1 MRLLKRK
8 VKKIQQTEETAGSG
22 NENRW
27 SAEQWETYL
36 KEHLQDSPDFTT
48 RVVEHEGQRIFIFY
62 LTNLVTS
69 QQLNEYIL
77 EIIQQE
83 PVRYRDIKE
92 LYNELP
98 VGSALFSS
106 NIKEVVSFLIEGSA
120 FIYMDGSGKGLL
132 VNIAENLQTAIEK
145 SETESSIY
153 GPKIAFSDSL
163 STNISLIRKRIN
175 DSNLCTE
182 KFMIGER
189 NKREIRIIYVKDIA
203 DEENVQTL
211 RQRINEIEIDDII
224 DTNVLNQL
232 LDDQSMSLFPQLV
245 STELPDRVA
254 YMLMK
259 GKVGVLVDRSPN
271 ALVGPATLLNFF
283 EATEDVYTR
292 WNLSTFIRVVRFA
305 AIFMSI
311 MFTPAYVAAL
321 TYNYEVI
328 PSTLLVSLGQSR
340 ANVPFPPVI
349 EALILEFTLEL
360 LREAGARLPTKV
372 GQTMGIVGG
381 IVIGQAAVEA
391 GFTSNILI
399 IIVAIS
405 SLGTFTAPS
414 YMMGTVVRIIRFP
427 FIILAGMYGGI
438 GIMAGLIYVL
448 MHLLTLTSLG
458 RPYLAPLYPFRSED
472 VKDSI
477 FRFPPSMLSK
487 RPVTNRPPDQQ
498 RFSAKK
504 AKQKKDID
512 E

>member
-1 MRLLKRK
+1 MRLMKGK
-8 VKKIQQTEETAGSG
+8 IKKIKKEEEAAHTEKR
-22 NENRW
+22 NRL
-27 SAEQWETYL
+27 SSEQWEASL
-36 KEHLQDSPDFTT
+36 KDYLQDSPDFTT
-48 RVVEHEGQRIFIFY
+48 RFVQNNGQTISIFY
-62 LTNLVTS
+62 LTNLITS
-69 QQLNEYIL
+69 QQLDESIL
-77 EIIQQE
+77 EVIQQE
-83 PVRYRDIKE
+83 ETGYSDIE
-92 LYNELP
+92 DLYHHIP
-98 VGSALFSS
+98 VGSAFFSS
-106 NIKEVVSFLIEGSA
+106 SLKEVASFLIEGSA
-120 FIYMDGSGKGLL
+120 FLYVEGSEKGLL
-132 VNIAENLQTAIEK
+132 VNIAENLQSSLEK

-153 GPKIAFSDSL
+153 GPKISFSDSL

-175 DSNLCTE
+175 DPNLCTE
-182 KFMIGER
+182 KFMMGER
-189 NKREIRIIYVKDIA
+189 NTREVRIIYIKDIA

-211 RQRINEIEIDDII
+211 RQRISEIEIDDII
-224 DTNVLNQL
+224 DTNVLNQM
-232 LDDQSMSLFPQLV
+232 LDDQSMSLFPQML

-259 GKVGVLVDRSPN
+259 GKVSVLVDRSPN
-271 ALVGPATLLNFF
+271 ALIGPATFLNFF
-283 EATEDVYTR
+283 QATEDVYTR
-292 WNLSTFIRVVRFA
+292 WNLSTFIRFVRFA

-321 TYNYEVI
+321 TFNYEVI

-340 ANVPFPPVI
+340 SNVPFPPVI

-405 SLGTFTAPS
+405 ALGTFTAPS

-427 FIILAGMYGGI
+427 LIILAGLYGGI
-438 GIMAGLIYVL
+438 GMMVGLIYVL
-448 MHLLTLTSLG
+448 MHLLNLTSLG
-458 RPYLAPLYPFRSED
+458 RPYLSPLYPFRFAD
-472 VKDSI
+472 LKDSV
-477 FRFPPSMLSK
+477 FRFPPSMLSN
-487 RPVTNRPPDQQ
+487 RPVTNRPIDKQ

-504 AKQKKDID
+504 AKEKKDID